1 MVPEVLIGVG
11 NQPRDKRHLSFQVLG
26 NLAASVFVYN
36 RGSFRSCAVLGTAQQ
51 PDGVPGFGQQSYRLA
66 QPEHHQALGPA
77 GLLSACRGLGNGNVF
92 LSEAEFRDDPLLPLL
107 AIVLFNFHFKIYF
120 LGE

>member
-1 MVPEVLIGVG
+1 M
-11 NQPRDKRHLSFQVLG
+11 
-26 NLAASVFVYN
+26 
-36 RGSFRSCAVLGTAQQ
+36 
-51 PDGVPGFGQQSYRLA
+51 
-66 QPEHHQALGPA
+66 
-77 GLLSACRGLGNGNVF
+77 LLSACCGLGNGNVF

>member
-1 MVPEVLIGVG
+1 MYTIREFLEAVWVCE
-11 NQPRDKRHLSFQVLG
+11 QLSSLSTRV
-26 NLAASVFVYN
+26 
-36 RGSFRSCAVLGTAQQ
+36 
-51 PDGVPGFGQQSYRLA
+51 GQQSYRLA
-66 QPEHHQALGPA
+66 HPERHQALGPA
-77 GLLSACRGLGNGNVF
+77 GLLSACCGLGNGNVF